1 MESGALRAVVESEV
15 LVVCAVKLDR
25 QKCEQISH
33 SVDILLMDLM
43 DTTYGEEIK
52 GKKQGNSEGDLLHV
66 RS

>member
-1 MESGALRAVVESEV
+1 M
-15 LVVCAVKLDR
+15 VCAVKLDR

-52 GKKQGNSEGDLLHV
+52 GKKQNSM
-66 RS
+66 RKFTYF